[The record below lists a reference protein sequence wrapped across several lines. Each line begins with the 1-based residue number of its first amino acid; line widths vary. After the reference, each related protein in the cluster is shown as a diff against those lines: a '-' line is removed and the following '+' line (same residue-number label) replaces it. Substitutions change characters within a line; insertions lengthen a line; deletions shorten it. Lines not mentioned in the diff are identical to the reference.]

1 LTTTSVRTPGLS
13 KPRQLFL
20 LLAALLVAS
29 RLCHVAILWEGDTLP
44 LAAAE
49 QMLHGKVIYRDI
61 WFDKPPLLPAVYLL
75 WGARPGWT
83 LRLGDALYALLACWI
98 AYRFARHLWSE
109 REGVWAAGLLGFFL
123 IFDFPSAVIPVASD
137 LMMLAPHLA
146 AVWMASER
154 RPFWAGVLAGVAFWI
169 SPKGLF
175 VAAVCLLWDPA
186 GAVRMAAGFA
196 AVSGFA
202 AAWLGTS
209 GALRAY
215 WEEVWKWGRLYA
227 GSPFVDNPIKNGL
240 VRTLNWMG
248 FHAVLVVAA
257 GRFLLG
263 AGSPGGAGT
272 AVSAGALLSAGPPCA
287 GPPLWGRR
295 FRLPTDWT
303 PWSGNAGP
311 MLHPGPI
318 HWIGWLLI
326 AAAGVS
332 AGLRFFPRYYFLF
345 LPVAVLMA
353 ARGFTLLGP
362 KRELVALLL
371 LIPAIRFGPAYL
383 TALTN
388 HEWRDIG
395 MDRDSRAAAAFT
407 RDLAKPGDTLFVWGY
422 RPEMYAYTGL
432 PAATIF
438 LDSQPLTG
446 VPADRHLTQSEP
458 VETVSASQRRAELAR
473 SEPTFVL
480 DGLGPY
486 NPQLA
491 ITNYPD
497 LREWLSHY
505 REVGRQGQTV
515 IYRRTR

>member
-1 LTTTSVRTPGLS
+1 MSIPGLS
-13 KPRQLFL
+13 KVGFSTPRKLFL
-20 LLAALLVAS
+20 LLAVTLVAS

-61 WFDKPPLLPAVYLL
+61 WFDKPPLVPAVYLL
-75 WGARPGWT
+75 WGARPGWP

-98 AYRFARHLWSE
+98 AYRFASDLWSQ

-146 AVWMASER
+146 AVWMASKR
-154 RPFWAGVLAGVAFWI
+154 RPFWAGALAGVAFWI

-186 GAVRMAAGFA
+186 GALRMAAGFA
-196 AVSGFA
+196 AVSGAA
-202 AAWLGTS
+202 AAWLWTS
-209 GALRAY
+209 GALGAY

-227 GSPFVDNPIKNGL
+227 GSPFVENPIRNGL

-248 FHAVLVVAA
+248 FHVAIVVAA
-257 GRFLLG
+257 GRFL
-263 AGSPGGAGT
+263 
-272 AVSAGALLSAGPPCA
+272 VSARPSLSAGGVAAGLPVWG
-287 GPPLWGRR
+287 GPPGPRR
-295 FRLPTDWT
+295 T
-303 PWSGNAGP
+303 PWSGRAGP
-311 MLHPGPI
+311 GAI

-326 AAAGVS
+326 SAAGVS
-332 AGLRFFPRYYFLF
+332 AGLRFFPRYYFLL
-345 LPVAVLMA
+345 LPVVVLMA
-353 ARGFTLLGP
+353 ARGFTLFGR

-371 LIPAIRFGPAYL
+371 LIPATRFGPAYL

-388 HEWRDIG
+388 HDWRDIG
-395 MDRDSRAAAAFT
+395 MDRDSRAAAGFT
-407 RDLAKPGDTLFVWGY
+407 RDRAKPGDTLFVWGY

-458 VETVSASQRRAELAR
+458 VETVLASQRRAELTR
-473 SEPTFVL
+473 SQPTFVL
-480 DGLGPY
+480 DGLGLY

-497 LREWLSHY
+497 LREWMAQY
-505 REVGRQGQTV
+505 REVGRRGQTI
-515 IYRRTR
+515 IYMRISEPR